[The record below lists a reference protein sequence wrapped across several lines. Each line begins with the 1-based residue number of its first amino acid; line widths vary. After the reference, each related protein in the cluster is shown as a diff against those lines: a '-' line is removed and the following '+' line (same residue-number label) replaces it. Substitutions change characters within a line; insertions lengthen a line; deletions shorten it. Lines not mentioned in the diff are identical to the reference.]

1 MVVYL
6 IGAGPGDADLIT
18 LKAVKALNKAD
29 VVLYDYLAN
38 EEILAHAP
46 DTAERIYVGKKAGE
60 HYKTQ
65 DEINELII
73 EQAQNHE
80 NVVRLKG
87 GDPFVFG
94 RGGEEI
100 LALMEHDIKF
110 VVIPGVTS
118 AIGAPTS
125 LGLPVTHR
133 AVATSVTIVTG
144 HEDPTKPESQV
155 HWDYTADTLI
165 ILMGIGNI
173 KENTAEIMKYRSA
186 DTPVCAV
193 ESGTLPNQNLV
204 FGTLGD
210 IADKKIN
217 TPAILIIGDVV
228 NMYKE
233 IFENKI
239 HIKKD
244 KGKIAEVD
252 KKLDLT
258 DMPGNFGIAHVRWA
272 THGDPS
278 KLNSHPHIDEDTTVA
293 VVHNGIIENYLE
305 IKEKLILEGH
315 VFKSDTDTE
324 VIPHLIQKFMDEK
337 FDLEHAVRKTI
348 DIIEGAYA
356 IAAISI
362 NEPDKIV
369 ATRKDSPLIVG
380 IGDEGYYLASDSPA
394 ILKYARDII
403 YPERGEIVILDKDG
417 VVVHDE
423 FDNVVNKEIDTI
435 NWTPEMAEKEGYEHF
450 MIKEINEQAIA
461 VRNTLTQKDNIQEII
476 DEVGDVQRI
485 CFVACGTSY
494 HASLTGKYLI
504 ESLAGIPTDV
514 ILASEFKYSANTLD
528 DKTLVIFISQ
538 SGETADSLK
547 ALDVANQTSITLG
560 IVNVAGSSITRRAK
574 YVIQTQAG
582 PEIGVAATK
591 TYVAQLTAI
600 YLLAALISKNVELL
614 KELDNVPDFI
624 DEALENVELVEE
636 LSRRYNYARDFFYLG
651 RGYSYP
657 TALEGALKLKEITY
671 IHGEGYAAGELKHG
685 PLALIDEGIPVVVVI
700 PPGDNYRK
708 TMSNLE
714 EVKSRGAN
722 VLAIGS
728 DDDESLKAKADAVI
742 AINSEVKEIIA
753 PLVYIVPLQL
763 IAYYITLEKGHD
775 PDKPKNL
782 AKCVT
787 VE

>member
-1 MVVYL
+1 MCGIVGCILKNDDDVAPILLDCISKLEYRGYDS
-6 IGAGPGDADLIT
+6 IGIATFDD
-18 LKAVKALNKAD
+18 
-29 VVLYDYLAN
+29 
-38 EEILAHAP
+38 
-46 DTAERIYVGKKAGE
+46 
-60 HYKTQ
+60 
-65 DEINELII
+65 
-73 EQAQNHE
+73 NH
-80 NVVRLKG
+80 
-87 GDPFVFG
+87 
-94 RGGEEI
+94 
-100 LALMEHDIKF
+100 
-110 VVIPGVTS
+110 
-118 AIGAPTS
+118 
-125 LGLPVTHR
+125 
-133 AVATSVTIVTG
+133 
-144 HEDPTKPESQV
+144 
-155 HWDYTADTLI
+155 
-165 ILMGIGNI
+165 
-173 KENTAEIMKYRSA
+173 
-186 DTPVCAV
+186 
-193 ESGTLPNQNLV
+193 
-204 FGTLGD
+204 
-210 IADKKIN
+210 
-217 TPAILIIGDVV
+217 
-228 NMYKE
+228 
-233 IFENKI
+233 I

-244 KGKIAEVD
+244 KGKIDEVNN
-252 KKLDLT
+252 KLDLA

-278 KLNSHPHIDEDTTVA
+278 KLNSHPQLDEDNTVA

-305 IKEKLILEGH
+305 IKEKLTLEGH

-348 DIIEGAYA
+348 DVIEGAYA
-356 IAAISI
+356 IAAISL

-380 IGDEGYYLASDSPA
+380 IGEDGYYLASDSPA

-403 YPERGEIVILDKDG
+403 YPERGEIVILDKEG

-423 FDNVVNKEIDTI
+423 FDNVVNKDVETI
-435 NWTPEMAEKEGYEHF
+435 NWTPEMAEKEGYDHF
-450 MIKEINEQAIA
+450 MIKEINEQGTA
-461 VRNTLTQKDNIQEII
+461 VRNTLTQKENIQSII
-476 DEVGDVQRI
+476 DDIGDVKRI

-504 ESLAGIPTDV
+504 ESLAGVPTDV
-514 ILASEFKYSANTLD
+514 ILASEFKYSANTLND
-528 DKTLVIFISQ
+528 ETLVVFISQ

-547 ALDVANQTSITLG
+547 ALDVANQTSKTLG
-560 IVNVAGSSITRRAK
+560 IVNVAGSSITRRAD

-591 TYVAQLTAI
+591 TYVSQLTAI
-600 YLLAALISKNVELL
+600 YLFSALLSKNTELL
-614 KELDNVPDFI
+614 REIEKVPEFI
-624 DEALENVELVEE
+624 EEALEEIDLIKE
-636 LSRRYNYARDFFYLG
+636 LSKRYNYARDFFYLG

-685 PLALIDEGIPVVVVI
+685 PLALIDEGIPVVVII
-700 PPGDNYRK
+700 PPGDNYKK

-722 VLAIGS
+722 VLAIGAEG
-728 DDDESLKAKADAVI
+728 DDSLKAKVEDVI
-742 AINSEVKEIIA
+742 TIDSEVKEIIA

>member
-1 MVVYL
+1 MCGIVGCILKEDKDVAPILFDCISKLEYRGYDS
-6 IGAGPGDADLIT
+6 IG
-18 LKAVKALNKAD
+18 
-29 VVLYDYLAN
+29 LA
-38 EEILAHAP
+38 
-46 DTAERIYVGKKAGE
+46 T
-60 HYKTQ
+60 
-65 DEINELII
+65 
-73 EQAQNHE
+73 
-80 NVVRLKG
+80 
-87 GDPFVFG
+87 F
-94 RGGEEI
+94 
-100 LALMEHDIKF
+100 
-110 VVIPGVTS
+110 S
-118 AIGAPTS
+118 
-125 LGLPVTHR
+125 
-133 AVATSVTIVTG
+133 
-144 HEDPTKPESQV
+144 ED
-155 HWDYTADTLI
+155 
-165 ILMGIGNI
+165 
-173 KENTAEIMKYRSA
+173 
-186 DTPVCAV
+186 
-193 ESGTLPNQNLV
+193 
-204 FGTLGD
+204 
-210 IADKKIN
+210 
-217 TPAILIIGDVV
+217 
-228 NMYKE
+228 
-233 IFENKI
+233 KI

-244 KGKIAEVD
+244 KGKIIEVD
-252 KKLDLT
+252 KSLDLR
-258 DMPGNFGIAHVRWA
+258 DMPGSFGIAHVRWA

-278 KLNSHPHIDEDTTVA
+278 KLNSHPHVDEDTHVA

-324 VIPHLIQKFMDEK
+324 VIPHLIQKFMAEK

-348 DIIEGAYA
+348 DVIEGAYA
-356 IAAISI
+356 IAAITVD
-362 NEPDKIV
+362 EPDKIV

-380 IGDEGYYLASDSPA
+380 IGEDGYYLASDSPA

-403 YPERGEIVILDKDG
+403 YPERGEIVIIDREG

-435 NWTPEMAEKEGYEHF
+435 TWTPEMAEKEGYDHF
-450 MIKEINEQAIA
+450 MIKEINEQAMA

-476 DEVGDVQRI
+476 DDAGDIRRI

-514 ILASEFKYSANTLD
+514 ILASEFKYSANTLND
-528 DKTLVIFISQ
+528 ETLVIFISQ

-547 ALDVANQTSITLG
+547 ALDVANETSKTLG
-560 IVNVAGSSITRRAK
+560 IVNVAGSSITRRAQ

-600 YLLAALISKNVELL
+600 YLFAALISKNIELL
-614 KELDNVPDFI
+614 SELEKVPDFI
-624 DEALENVELVEE
+624 DEALESVDLIKE
-636 LSRRYNYARDFFYLG
+636 LSKRYNYARDFFYLG

-685 PLALIDEGIPVVVVI
+685 PLALIDEGIPVVVII

-728 DDDESLKAKADAVI
+728 VDDESLKVKANDVI
-742 AINSEVKEIIA
+742 AINADVKEIIA

>member
-1 MVVYL
+1 MCGIVGCILKEDNDVAPILFESISKLEYRGYDS
-6 IGAGPGDADLIT
+6 IG
-18 LKAVKALNKAD
+18 
-29 VVLYDYLAN
+29 LA
-38 EEILAHAP
+38 
-46 DTAERIYVGKKAGE
+46 T
-60 HYKTQ
+60 
-65 DEINELII
+65 
-73 EQAQNHE
+73 
-80 NVVRLKG
+80 
-87 GDPFVFG
+87 FF
-94 RGGEEI
+94 
-100 LALMEHDIKF
+100 
-110 VVIPGVTS
+110 
-118 AIGAPTS
+118 
-125 LGLPVTHR
+125 
-133 AVATSVTIVTG
+133 
-144 HEDPTKPESQV
+144 ED
-155 HWDYTADTLI
+155 
-165 ILMGIGNI
+165 
-173 KENTAEIMKYRSA
+173 
-186 DTPVCAV
+186 
-193 ESGTLPNQNLV
+193 
-204 FGTLGD
+204 
-210 IADKKIN
+210 
-217 TPAILIIGDVV
+217 
-228 NMYKE
+228 
-233 IFENKI
+233 KI

-244 KGKIAEVD
+244 EGKIEEVD
-252 KKLDLT
+252 KKLDLE
-258 DMPGNFGIAHVRWA
+258 DMPGSFGIAHVRWA
-272 THGDPS
+272 THGNPS
-278 KLNSHPHIDEDTTVA
+278 KLNSHPHVDEDNTVA

-324 VIPHLIQKFMDEK
+324 VIAHLIQKFMNEK
-337 FDLEHAVRKTI
+337 FDLEHAARKTI
-348 DIIEGAYA
+348 DVIEGSYA
-356 IAAISI
+356 IAAISV

-380 IGDEGYYLASDSPA
+380 IGEDGYYLASDSPA
-394 ILKYARDII
+394 ILKYTRDII
-403 YPERGEIVILDKDG
+403 FPEKGEIVILDKEG
-417 VVVHDE
+417 FVVHDE
-423 FDNVVNKEIDTI
+423 FDNMVNKEIVTI
-435 NWTPEMAEKEGYEHF
+435 DWTPEMAEKEGYDHF

-461 VRNTLTQKDNIQEII
+461 VKNTLTQKDNIQKII
-476 DEVGDVQRI
+476 DDVGDVQRI

-514 ILASEFKYSANTLD
+514 ILASEFKYSANTLN

-547 ALDVANQTSITLG
+547 ALDMANQTSKTLG
-560 IVNVAGSSITRRAK
+560 VVNVVGSSITRRAK

-582 PEIGVAATK
+582 PEISVAATK

-600 YLLAALISKNVELL
+600 YLFAALLSKNAGLL
-614 KELDNVPDFI
+614 NEIYRVPEFI
-624 DEALENVELVEE
+624 DEALESVELVKD
-636 LSRRYNYARDFFYLG
+636 LSKRYNYARDFFYLG

-685 PLALIDEGIPVVVVI
+685 PLALIDKDIPVVVVI
-700 PPGDNYRK
+700 PPGESYRK

-728 DDDESLKAKADAVI
+728 CDDESLKSKANNVI
-742 AINSEVKEIIA
+742 GINGNVKEIIA

>member
-1 MVVYL
+1 MCGIVGCILKDDEDVAPILLDCISKLEYRGYDS
-6 IGAGPGDADLIT
+6 IGIATFHD
-18 LKAVKALNKAD
+18 N
-29 VVLYDYLAN
+29 
-38 EEILAHAP
+38 H
-46 DTAERIYVGKKAGE
+46 
-60 HYKTQ
+60 
-65 DEINELII
+65 IN
-73 EQAQNHE
+73 
-80 NVVRLKG
+80 V
-87 GDPFVFG
+87 
-94 RGGEEI
+94 
-100 LALMEHDIKF
+100 
-110 VVIPGVTS
+110 
-118 AIGAPTS
+118 
-125 LGLPVTHR
+125 
-133 AVATSVTIVTG
+133 
-144 HEDPTKPESQV
+144 
-155 HWDYTADTLI
+155 
-165 ILMGIGNI
+165 
-173 KENTAEIMKYRSA
+173 
-186 DTPVCAV
+186 
-193 ESGTLPNQNLV
+193 
-204 FGTLGD
+204 
-210 IADKKIN
+210 
-217 TPAILIIGDVV
+217 
-228 NMYKE
+228 
-233 IFENKI
+233 
-239 HIKKD
+239 KKD
-244 KGKIAEVD
+244 KGKIEEVD
-252 KKLDLT
+252 NKLDLA
-258 DMPGNFGIAHVRWA
+258 DMPGSFGIAHVRWA

-278 KLNSHPHIDEDTTVA
+278 KLNSHPQLDEDNTVA

-305 IKEKLILEGH
+305 IKEKLTLEGH

-324 VIPHLIQKFMDEK
+324 VIPHLIQKFIKEK

-348 DIIEGAYA
+348 DVIEGAYA
-356 IAAISI
+356 IAAISL

-380 IGDEGYYLASDSPA
+380 IGDGGYYLASDSPA

-403 YPERGEIVILDKDG
+403 YPERGEIVILDKEG

-423 FDNVVNKEIDTI
+423 FDNVVNKDIETI
-435 NWTPEMAEKEGYEHF
+435 NWTPEMAEKEGYDHF
-450 MIKEINEQAIA
+450 MIKEINEQASA
-461 VRNTLTQKDNIQEII
+461 VRNTLTQKENIQNII
-476 DEVGDVQRI
+476 DDLEGIERI

-514 ILASEFKYSANTLD
+514 VLASEFKYSANTLN

-547 ALDVANQTSITLG
+547 ALDVANQTSKTLG
-560 IVNVAGSSITRRAK
+560 IVNVAGSSITRRAQ

-591 TYVAQLTAI
+591 TYLSQLTAI
-600 YLLAALISKNVELL
+600 YLFAALISNNAELL

-624 DEALENVELVEE
+624 DESLENVDLIED
-636 LSRRYNYARDFFYLG
+636 LSRRYNFARDFFYLG

-685 PLALIDEGIPVVVVI
+685 PLALIDEGIPVVVII

-722 VLAIGS
+722 VLAIGAGN
-728 DDDESLKAKADAVI
+728 DESLKAKADDVI
-742 AINSEVKEIIA
+742 PINENVKEIIA
-753 PLVYIVPLQL
+753 PLIYIVPLQL

>member
-1 MVVYL
+1 MCGIVGCILKEDSEVAPILFDCISKLEYRGYDS
-6 IGAGPGDADLIT
+6 IG
-18 LKAVKALNKAD
+18 
-29 VVLYDYLAN
+29 LATFSN
-38 EEILAHAP
+38 
-46 DTAERIYVGKKAGE
+46 
-60 HYKTQ
+60 
-65 DEINELII
+65 
-73 EQAQNHE
+73 
-80 NVVRLKG
+80 
-87 GDPFVFG
+87 
-94 RGGEEI
+94 
-100 LALMEHDIKF
+100 
-110 VVIPGVTS
+110 
-118 AIGAPTS
+118 
-125 LGLPVTHR
+125 
-133 AVATSVTIVTG
+133 
-144 HEDPTKPESQV
+144 
-155 HWDYTADTLI
+155 
-165 ILMGIGNI
+165 
-173 KENTAEIMKYRSA
+173 
-186 DTPVCAV
+186 
-193 ESGTLPNQNLV
+193 
-204 FGTLGD
+204 
-210 IADKKIN
+210 DK
-217 TPAILIIGDVV
+217 
-228 NMYKE
+228 
-233 IFENKI
+233 IF
-239 HIKKD
+239 IKKD
-244 KGKIAEVD
+244 KGKIQEVD
-252 KKLDLT
+252 DKLNLT

-278 KLNSHPHIDEDTTVA
+278 KLNSHPHVDEDNTVA

-324 VIPHLIQKFMDEK
+324 VIPHLIQKFMAEK

-348 DIIEGAYA
+348 DVIEGAYA
-356 IAAISI
+356 IAAISV

-380 IGDEGYYLASDSPA
+380 IGEDGYYLASDSPA

-403 YPERGEIVILDKDG
+403 YPEKGEIVILDKDG

-435 NWTPEMAEKEGYEHF
+435 NWTPEMAEKEGYDHF
-450 MIKEINEQAIA
+450 MIKEINEQATA
-461 VRNTLTQKDNIQEII
+461 VRNTLTQKENIQQII
-476 DEVGDVQRI
+476 DDAGDIQRI

-494 HASLTGKYLI
+494 HASMTGKYLI

-514 ILASEFKYSANTLD
+514 ILASEFKYSANTLN

-547 ALDVANQTSITLG
+547 ALDVANQTSQTLG

-574 YVIQTQAG
+574 YVVQTQAG

-600 YLLAALISKNVELL
+600 YLLAAVLSKNVELL
-614 KELDNVPDFI
+614 NELDKVPDFI
-624 DEALENVELVEE
+624 DEVLLSVDLVKD
-636 LSRRYNYARDFFYLG
+636 LSKRYNYASDFFYLG

-685 PLALIDEGIPVVVVI
+685 PLALIDEGIPVVVII

-728 DDDESLKAKADAVI
+728 DNDESLKSKADDVI
-742 AINSEVKEIIA
+742 SVNSEVKEIIA